1 MIPALAIALVA
12 LVGTAA
18 LAASEDY
25 LLSLLVFLAGMGMA
39 LAVLL
44 VSEAIALARSVW
56 NWVQLIRSKPGHV
69 RVASVHP
76 PKGFLIRREAV
87 VELDVQGADGRRQTL
102 EQGIPVP
109 RLQAF
114 LWRVAGR
121 VPTPIGRL
129 TDKRDLNATV
139 WGRDRRPS
147 RAEAA
152 AEAAG
157 APAGESSA
165 GV

>member
-1 MIPALAIALVA
+1 MRGFAGGARLRRVIPALAIALA
-12 LVGTAA
+12 TLVGTGA
-18 LAASEDY
+18 LVSSDEH
-25 LLSLLVFLAGMGMA
+25 LLALLVFVLGMGMA

-44 VSEAIALARSVW
+44 VSDAIALARSVW

-69 RVASVHP
+69 RVVSVHP

-87 VELDVQGADGRRQTL
+87 VELDVQGADGRRQKL

-139 WGRDRRPS
+139 WGRDQAPPPVRGI
-147 RAEAA
+147 
-152 AEAAG
+152 G
-157 APAGESSA
+157 A
-165 GV
+165 